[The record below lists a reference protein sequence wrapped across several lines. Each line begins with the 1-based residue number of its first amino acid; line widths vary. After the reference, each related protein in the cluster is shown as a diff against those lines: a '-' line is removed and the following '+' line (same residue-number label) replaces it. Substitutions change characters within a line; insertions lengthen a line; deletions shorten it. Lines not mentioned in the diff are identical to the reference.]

1 MLIPIANP
9 DQAPVKSTSTGFDVS
24 GSHNILV
31 WIRIHVRES
40 QKHGYSDPDPQIFDL
55 RRKETIF
62 SFLYYTSTIV
72 LYFGMAPDTIN
83 QV

>member
-62 SFLYYTSTIV
+62 SFQYYILVWLRILSIR
-72 LYFGMAPDTIN
+72 YSI
-83 QV
+83 